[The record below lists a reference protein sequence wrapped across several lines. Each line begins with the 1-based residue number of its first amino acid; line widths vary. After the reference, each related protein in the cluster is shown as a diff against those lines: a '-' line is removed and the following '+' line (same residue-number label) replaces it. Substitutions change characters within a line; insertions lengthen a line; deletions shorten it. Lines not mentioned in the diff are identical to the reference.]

1 MIDKNLLIIPA
12 ILIALALPQERDY
25 PDFEI
30 VVNNNPYP
38 EDIIIHT
45 MSGGD
50 HFMAI
55 IDTDLSI
62 KWHINSGSRGM
73 GFEVSGDKL
82 TYFHKDLQQWRVLN
96 GFMQETDTLAASD
109 GLSADYHDFRL
120 LSDGSY
126 FILSYDSIIVD
137 MSELVENGNP
147 QATIRGVPVI
157 EEFNADH

>member
-1 MIDKNLLIIPA
+1 MIKCLLIILS
-12 ILIALALPQERDY
+12 ICMTLALSQERDY
-25 PDFEI
+25 PDFEV

-62 KWHINSGSRGM
+62 KWYINSGSRGM
-73 GFEVSGDKL
+73 GFEVSDDKL
-82 TYFHKDLQQWRVLN
+82 TYFHKDLQEWRVLN

-109 GLSADYHDFRL
+109 GLRADYHDFRL
-120 LSDGSY
+120 LSDRSY

-137 MSELVENGNP
+137 MS
-147 QATIRGVPVI
+147 
-157 EEFNADH
+157 